1 MAGISEVGPGTK
13 MAAVTG
19 HYQYPNVRFIT
30 QGKCGVLDLPQVLVV
45 HRVGF
50 IYAIEAQPCDVA
62 IVLKFQVFVGVR
74 LTLHAVMIADLQKC
88 GAKAA

>member
-1 MAGISEVGPGTK
+1 
-13 MAAVTG
+13 
-19 HYQYPNVRFIT
+19 
-30 QGKCGVLDLPQVLVV
+30 V